1 MASSQRSMT
10 AEGSRDHPPLKG
22 WPSPVDFDA
31 TPSPRLLATRLTI
44 QLTVLLDVLVLT
56 VMTQIDLLRSTLG
69 EVLAGLENGTLTSVE
84 LVAAYLSTD
93 ENGLP
98 PGVEE
103 RAYRG
108 QQLAGLGFASCLRDR
123 TPEQR

>member
-1 MASSQRSMT
+1 MASSQRTMT
-10 AEGSRDHPPLKG
+10 AGGIRDKPPLKR
-22 WPSPVDFDA
+22 WPSPVHFDA
-31 TPSPRLLATRLTI
+31 TLSPRLLATRLTI

-93 ENGLP
+93 ENRMP
-98 PGVEE
+98 PGTDE